1 MIDEKRLIDFI
12 REAGNSGVDATT
24 ISTHFGIWRNEAVKI
39 LDALIAEGR
48 LKKKGSRPILYFLPS
63 PATVSTSSASADPL
77 NIEEKT
83 PFSNMIGYNGS
94 LAMQTQMALAASSY
108 PPNGIHTLIEGE
120 TGVGKTLLACEM
132 ARHLKS
138 IKAQNKEDAP
148 FVMFNCAEYANNPQ
162 LLLSQLFGY
171 AKGSF
176 TGAVKDKSGLIEE
189 ANGGILFLD
198 EIHRLPPTGQE
209 MLFAV
214 IDKGIFRRMGD
225 TTDRVT
231 HFMLI
236 GATTED
242 STGALLSTFK
252 RRMPLTITVPPLSER
267 PINERLDIISLFF
280 SQEANKLRLPIRV
293 SYGSLRLLVSCK
305 EKNNIGDLKNEIQL
319 ACARAY
325 LKHIQNKEM
334 ITGESELE
342 IDVYTL
348 SRRLAVDFVED
359 ERADAYFSSI
369 GVKEGICYMPEKII
383 ENSKKTLYAPR
394 FAGLF
399 DNQFKSL
406 STASESP
413 YETMKIVLS
422 QFEKQS
428 SNTGKGILYGSI
440 SPVVWEA
447 TNEIMT
453 IAEKNYETVFTQE
466 TSNSVAYFLQQLKTY
481 ASAERMVF
489 SPHKFKSRNEDY
501 DLSFVN
507 RILPIIN
514 KNLHLDLMKGEAIL
528 LSLIFQQE
536 TVNSRTLH
544 QNLILVGYGNVASS
558 IAKNVNDTLHTEC
571 AVAFDL
577 TEESSAEEMKF
588 TCRDYISKHRK
599 DTIVLA
605 GLGTAPFIEK
615 ILVSIDN
622 ISYCIIPFL
631 DSMLALACGQL
642 ITTSSQIEYTVS
654 EVLAACKEYFGISF
668 ENCIPVSTNRR
679 LEKNAYKQGEE
690 KRNVIIT
697 YCITGIGSARAVRE
711 LLLKKLSIVTTTDI
725 IPLGLMDDIASISK
739 DFGERLKMIIGII
752 NPQIPGVPF
761 INMEQIFSYTNI
773 EGLLRA
779 KGINI
784 PIENG
789 LDADS
794 LDSMEALSA
803 SARLEYCYNCLDYFS
818 PSLPKEKVDTTVKN
832 ILKGVEKMYRAPM
845 TPDFSVRVY
854 IHCCTMLERM
864 HTAKPI
870 PMPLDADITISKNLT
885 WYTRLKEIVLQACE
899 TMGVDFVEA
908 EAYYFMMALPT
919 DDLMY
924 NVYNENRN
932 GKEN

>member
-1 MIDEKRLIDFI
+1 MINKERLIDYI
-12 REAGNSGVDATT
+12 KETGNTGVDATT
-24 ISTHFGIWRNEAVKI
+24 ISTHFGIWRNEAAEL

-48 LKKKGSRPILYFLPS
+48 LEKKGSRPIRYFLAS
-63 PATVSTSSASADPL
+63 PVTEVAGAVADDSL
-77 NIEEKT
+77 NRKEKA

-138 IKAQNKEDAP
+138 IKAQNREDAP

-171 AKGSF
+171 AKGAF
-176 TGAVKDKSGLIEE
+176 TGAVKDKPGLIEE

-209 MLFAV
+209 MLFTV

-225 TTDRVT
+225 TTDRIT
-231 HFMLI
+231 HFMLV

-242 STGALLSTFK
+242 STGTLLSTFK
-252 RRMPLTITVPPLSER
+252 RRMPLTITIPPLSER
-267 PINERLDIISLFF
+267 PTNERLDIISLFF
-280 SQEANKLRLPIRV
+280 SQEANKIRLPIRV
-293 SYGSLRLLVSCK
+293 SCGALRLLVSCK

-325 LKHIQNKEM
+325 LKHLQTGEAIS
-334 ITGESELE
+334 GESELE

-348 SRRLAVDFVED
+348 SRRLAVNFVED
-359 ERADAYFSSI
+359 ERADTYFSSI
-369 GVKEGICYMPEKII
+369 GIRKGICYMPEKIV
-383 ENSKKTLYAPR
+383 EHSKETPYAPR

-399 DNQFKSL
+399 DNQLKSL

-413 YETMKIVLS
+413 YETMKLVLS

-428 SNTGKGILYGSI
+428 GSTGRGILYGSI
-440 SPVVWEA
+440 SPAVWET

-453 IAEKNYETVFTQE
+453 IAEENYETVFTQQ
-466 TSNSVAYFLQQLKTY
+466 TSNSVAYFLQQLKAY

-489 SPHKFKSRNEDY
+489 SPNKFKSRKEEY
-501 DLSFVN
+501 DASFVN
-507 RILPIIN
+507 RILPIIS
-514 KNLHLDLMKGEAIL
+514 KNLHLELMRGEAVL
-528 LSLIFQQE
+528 LSLIFRQE
-536 TVNSRTLH
+536 TANRRMLH
-544 QNLILVGYGNVASS
+544 QNLILVGYGDIASS
-558 IAKNVNDTLHTEC
+558 IAKNVNDTLHIEC

-577 TEESSAEEMKF
+577 EEEASAEEIKF
-588 TCRDYISKHRK
+588 ACGDYICKNRK

-615 ILVSIDN
+615 ILTSIDN

-642 ITTSSQIEYTVS
+642 ITTSSSIDDTIS

-668 ENCIPVSTNRR
+668 ENCIPISTNRN
-679 LEKNAYKQGEE
+679 LEKNSSKQGEE

-711 LLLKKLSIVTTTDI
+711 LLLKRISIVTTTDI
-725 IPLGLMDDIASISK
+725 IPLGLMDDIASISR
-739 DFGERLKMIIGII
+739 DFGERLKLIIGII

-779 KGINI
+779 KGINL
-784 PIENG
+784 PAENE

-794 LDSMEALSA
+794 LDSMETLPAA
-803 SARLEYCYNCLDYFS
+803 DRLEYCYNCLDYFA
-818 PSLPKEKVDTTVKN
+818 PSLPKEKVDKAVKK
-832 ILKGVEKMYRAPM
+832 ILKDVEEMYCAPM

-870 PMPLDADITISKNLT
+870 PMPLDADITISKNLL
-885 WYTRLKEIVLQACE
+885 WYTKLKDVVLEACKA
-899 TMGVDFVEA
+899 MNVDFVEA
-908 EAYYFMMALPT
+908 EAYYLMMALPT
-919 DDLMY
+919 DDLIY
-924 NVYNENRN
+924 EETRD